1 MVVEGEDVVAV
12 GANAIRLGYWAECGD
27 FRGCMGIEG
36 GVWSGR
42 VKGATKWIRHVEV
55 NLESMLQG
63 LLSYIAHWLL
73 RFQPFGVLK

>member
-27 FRGCMGIEG
+27 FGGCMGIEG

-42 VKGATKWIRHVEV
+42 VKGATKWIRHVE
-55 NLESMLQG
+55 G
-63 LLSYIAHWLL
+63 
-73 RFQPFGVLK
+73 